1 MAIIGTW
8 VNIRTKEGLVE
19 EVLKTRFNTDWPSEE
34 IIENVYYII
43 DAFHLVRKYDSQLEF
58 DIDTQPELYNIS
70 SMQFFGTSQLDF
82 EEDEYF
88 GGGLKADFTTPS
100 EEQYRLI
107 INSYAY
113 KTKGDRDDRESVI
126 EKFVWID
133 LINKDEDLGK
143 IWEISYNK
151 LKNGLKN
158 LMEKRLE
165 GLNLTG
171 TITMEGDQ

>member
-8 VNIRTKEGLVE
+8 VNIRTKEGLTE

-34 IIENVYYII
+34 VIEDVYYII

-88 GGGLKADFTTPS
+88 GGGLKSDFTAPS

-107 INSYAY
+107 INAYAY
-113 KTKGDRDDRESVI
+113 KTKDHRDQRESVI

-133 LINKDEDLGK
+133 LINRNEDLGK
-143 IWEISYNK
+143 IWENSYNK
-151 LKNGLKN
+151 LRDGLKN

-165 GLNLTG
+165 GLSKTG
-171 TITMEGDQ
+171 TIIMEGDQ